1 MKLKAILS
9 TTAISLMFFMISAQ
23 AIAQQDQAAR
33 DVLDAMS
40 AKYREIPAFS
50 ADFTYALENQQ
61 ESLNEQFNGKITVKG
76 IKYRLDLEG
85 QEVINDGSSIWTY
98 LAEANEVTI
107 NTYNP
112 DESEINLNNIFDL
125 YKSGYKYL
133 LVNELST
140 PATDVV
146 DLVPEDKN
154 LNYFKIRMEIS
165 KNGNDLKSF
174 KIFDKSGNRYTYSID
189 SFKEHPTLDDKVFAF
204 DMASHKGVEII
215 DFR

>member
-1 MKLKAILS
+1 MKLKAIVC
-9 TTAISLMFFMISAQ
+9 TTASLMLFMISAQ

-40 AKYREIPAFS
+40 SKYREIPAFS

-76 IKYRLDLEG
+76 IRYRLDLEG
-85 QEVINDGSSIWTY
+85 QEVINDGNSIWTY

-112 DESEINLNNIFDL
+112 EESEINLNNIFDL

-133 LVNELST
+133 LMNELST
-140 PATDVV
+140 PTTHVV

-165 KNGNDLKSF
+165 KNGNELKSF

-189 SFKEHPTLDDKVFAF
+189 SFKEHTELDDKVFAF
-204 DMASHKGVEII
+204 DMAAHKGVEVI

>member
-9 TTAISLMFFMISAQ
+9 TTAVSLMFFMDSAQ
-23 AIAQQDQAAR
+23 AIAQQDPAAR

-40 AKYREIPAFS
+40 SKYREIPAFS

-85 QEVINDGSSIWTY
+85 QEVINDGNSIWTY

-112 DESEINLNNIFDL
+112 EESEINLNNIFDL

-140 PATDVV
+140 PTTHVV

-189 SFKEHPTLDDKVFAF
+189 SFKEHTTLDDKVFAF
-204 DMASHKGVEII
+204 DIASHKGVEVI